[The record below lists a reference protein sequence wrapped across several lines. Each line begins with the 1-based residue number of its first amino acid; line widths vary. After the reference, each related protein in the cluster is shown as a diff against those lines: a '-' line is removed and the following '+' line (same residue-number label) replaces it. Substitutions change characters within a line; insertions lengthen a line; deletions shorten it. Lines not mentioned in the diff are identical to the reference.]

1 MTSMLDID
9 NQLFENP
16 PDQFKAPDGNL
27 YLTVRSIVYDSWIT
41 WNDALPVDTAQRE
54 MLNSD
59 QYANITEL
67 AGRIHKFH
75 QALPGYKATME
86 PPFEFV
92 LWWDPTDTDPEWNS
106 GKTCRFMLSDFAASD
121 LIHYNKSRRGNR
133 LELKQLTQRLVEAK
147 AIN

>member
-1 MTSMLDID
+1 MFFIPWAGLFSTNIAARTIGKNRIKLAAEKHMTSMLDID

-41 WNDALPVDTAQRE
+41 WKDALPVDTAQRE

-75 QALPGYKATME
+75 QALPGY
-86 PPFEFV
+86 
-92 LWWDPTDTDPEWNS
+92 
-106 GKTCRFMLSDFAASD
+106 
-121 LIHYNKSRRGNR
+121 
-133 LELKQLTQRLVEAK
+133 
-147 AIN
+147 